1 MEVGKRDVKI
11 VQINFSKWCL
21 ILFPACSNTDPAMK
35 HILPIITITTL
46 AAAASAQSAAA
57 PSGLSY
63 NRVGLGYNTDS
74 KGYSLSASALIGSSN
89 FLVEADTTIGGN
101 TSGNG
106 SDSVSLG
113 YVFKN
118 VALGADATVAI
129 GSNESYGLNVRKDL
143 GNNIEL
149 AVGYERQSGVNVW
162 GAELAYNVS
171 KQIQLAVGFSD
182 ASGSASTT
190 DISVRYN
197 F

>member
-1 MEVGKRDVKI
+1 
-11 VQINFSKWCL
+11 
-21 ILFPACSNTDPAMK
+21 MK
-35 HILPIITITTL
+35 HILPILTITTL

-57 PSGLSY
+57 SSGLSY

-74 KGYSLSASALIGSSN
+74 KGYSLTASALIGSSN
-89 FLVEADTTIGGN
+89 FLVEAGTSIGGN

-106 SDSVSLG
+106 VDSVSLG

-118 VALGADATVAI
+118 VALGADATVSV

-149 AVGYERQSGVNVW
+149 AVGYARSSGVNGW

-171 KQIQLAVGFSD
+171 KQIQVAVGVSD
-182 ASGSASTT
+182 TNAAGSSSTT

>member
-1 MEVGKRDVKI
+1 
-11 VQINFSKWCL
+11 
-21 ILFPACSNTDPAMK
+21 MK
-35 HILPIITITTL
+35 HILPILTLTTL

-57 PSGLSY
+57 SSGLSY

-74 KGYSLSASALIGSSN
+74 KGYSLTASALIGSSN
-89 FLVEADTTIGGN
+89 FLVEAGTSIGGN

-106 SDSVSLG
+106 ADSVSLG

-118 VALGADATVAI
+118 VALGADATVSV
-129 GSNESYGLNVRKDL
+129 GSDESYGLNVRKDL
-143 GNNIEL
+143 GNNLEVAASFGRNSSDL
-149 AVGYERQSGVNVW
+149 NVW

-171 KQIQLAVGFSD
+171 KQIQLAVGVSD
-182 ASGSASTT
+182 AQGSASTS

>member
-1 MEVGKRDVKI
+1 
-11 VQINFSKWCL
+11 
-21 ILFPACSNTDPAMK
+21 MK
-35 HILPIITITTL
+35 HILPILTITTL
-46 AAAASAQSAAA
+46 AAAASAQSAAS
-57 PSGLSY
+57 SGLSY

-89 FLVEADTTIGGN
+89 FLVEAETTIGGSG
-101 TSGNG
+101 TGNG
-106 SDSVSLG
+106 ADSVSIG
-113 YVFKN
+113 YVLKN
-118 VALGADATVAI
+118 VAFGADATVSV

-149 AVGYERQSGVNVW
+149 ALGYGRVSGENVW

-171 KQIQLAVGFSD
+171 KQIQVAVGYSD

-190 DISVRYN
+190 DVSVRYN

>member
-1 MEVGKRDVKI
+1 
-11 VQINFSKWCL
+11 
-21 ILFPACSNTDPAMK
+21 MK
-35 HILPIITITTL
+35 HILPILTITTL

-57 PSGLSY
+57 SSGLSY

-89 FLVEADTTIGGN
+89 FLVEAETTIGGN

-106 SDSVSLG
+106 VDSVSLG

-149 AVGYERQSGVNVW
+149 AVGYARSNGVNGW

-171 KQIQLAVGFSD
+171 KQIQVAVGVSD
-182 ASGSASTT
+182 TNAAGSSSTT

>member
-1 MEVGKRDVKI
+1 
-11 VQINFSKWCL
+11 
-21 ILFPACSNTDPAMK
+21 MK

-46 AAAASAQSAAA
+46 AAAASAQTAAA
-57 PSGLSY
+57 SSGLSY
-63 NRVGLGYNTDS
+63 NRVGVSYNTDS
-74 KGYSLSASALIGSSN
+74 KGYSLTASALIGSSN
-89 FLVEADTTIGGN
+89 FLVEAGTSIGGN

-106 SDSVSLG
+106 VDSVSLG

-118 VALGADATVAI
+118 VALGADATVSV
-129 GSNESYGLNVRKDL
+129 GSDESYGLNVRKDL

-149 AVGYERQSGVNVW
+149 AVGYARSSGVNGW

-171 KQIQLAVGFSD
+171 KQIQVAVGVSD
-182 ASGSASTT
+182 TNAAGSSSTT

>member
-1 MEVGKRDVKI
+1 
-11 VQINFSKWCL
+11 
-21 ILFPACSNTDPAMK
+21 MK

-57 PSGLSY
+57 SSGLSY

-89 FLVEADTTIGGN
+89 FLVSAESTIGGSG
-101 TSGNG
+101 TGNG
-106 SDSVSLG
+106 ADSVSIG
-113 YVFKN
+113 YVLKN
-118 VALGADATVAI
+118 VAFGADATVSV

-149 AVGYERQSGVNVW
+149 ALSYGRESGDNVW

-171 KQIQLAVGFSD
+171 KQIQVAVGYSD

-190 DISVRYN
+190 DVSVRYN

>member
-1 MEVGKRDVKI
+1 
-11 VQINFSKWCL
+11 
-21 ILFPACSNTDPAMK
+21 MK
-35 HILPIITITTL
+35 HILPILTITTL
-46 AAAASAQSAAA
+46 AAAASAQAAA
-57 PSGLSY
+57 PAGLSY

-106 SDSVSLG
+106 ADSVSLG

-118 VALGADATVAI
+118 VAFGADATVSVA
-129 GSNESYGLNVRKDL
+129 SNEAYGLNVRKDL
-143 GNNIEL
+143 GIYNLEVAASFGRNSSDI
-149 AVGYERQSGVNVW
+149 NVW

-171 KQIQLAVGFSD
+171 KQIQVAVGYSD
-182 ASGSASTT
+182 AQGSASTS

>member
-1 MEVGKRDVKI
+1 
-11 VQINFSKWCL
+11 
-21 ILFPACSNTDPAMK
+21 MK
-35 HILPIITITTL
+35 HILPILTITTL
-46 AAAASAQSAAA
+46 AAAASAQVAAS
-57 PSGLSY
+57 SGLSY

-89 FLVEADTTIGGN
+89 FLVEADTTIGGGN
-101 TSGNG
+101 TLGNG

-118 VALGADATVAI
+118 VALGADATVSV

-143 GNNIEL
+143 GNNIEVAASYGREL
-149 AVGYERQSGVNVW
+149 NAAGTDHATVW
-162 GAELAYNVS
+162 GVELAYNVS
-171 KQIQLAVGFSD
+171 KQIQVAVGYSD
-182 ASGSASTT
+182 ASKAASTT

>member
-1 MEVGKRDVKI
+1 
-11 VQINFSKWCL
+11 
-21 ILFPACSNTDPAMK
+21 MK
-35 HILPIITITTL
+35 HILPILTITTL
-46 AAAASAQSAAA
+46 AAAASAQSAAS
-57 PSGLSY
+57 SGLSY

-89 FLVEADTTIGGN
+89 FLVEAETTIGGSG
-101 TSGNG
+101 TGNG
-106 SDSVSLG
+106 DDSVSLG

-118 VALGADATVAI
+118 VAFGADATVSV

-149 AVGYERQSGVNVW
+149 ALSYGRESGDNVW

-171 KQIQLAVGFSD
+171 KQIQVAVGYSD

-190 DISVRYN
+190 DVSVRYN

>member
-1 MEVGKRDVKI
+1 
-11 VQINFSKWCL
+11 
-21 ILFPACSNTDPAMK
+21 MK
-35 HILPIITITTL
+35 HILPILTITTL

-57 PSGLSY
+57 SSGLSY

-74 KGYSLSASALIGSSN
+74 KGYSLTASALIGSSN
-89 FLVEADTTIGGN
+89 FLVEADTSIGGN

-106 SDSVSLG
+106 VDSVSLG

-118 VALGADATVAI
+118 VALGADATVSV

-143 GNNIEL
+143 GNSIEL
-149 AVGYERQSGVNVW
+149 AVSYNRDSADNNVW

-171 KQIQLAVGFSD
+171 KQIQLAVGVSD
-182 ASGSASTT
+182 AQGAASTS
-190 DISVRYN
+190 DITVRYN

>member
-1 MEVGKRDVKI
+1 
-11 VQINFSKWCL
+11 
-21 ILFPACSNTDPAMK
+21 MK
-35 HILPIITITTL
+35 HILPILTITTL

-57 PSGLSY
+57 SGLSY

-89 FLVEADTTIGGN
+89 FLVSAESTIGGSG
-101 TSGNG
+101 TGNG
-106 SDSVSLG
+106 ADSVSIG
-113 YVFKN
+113 YVLKN
-118 VALGADATVAI
+118 VAFGADATVSV

-149 AVGYERQSGVNVW
+149 ALSYGRESGDNVW

-171 KQIQLAVGFSD
+171 KQIQVAVGYSD

-190 DISVRYN
+190 DVSVRYN